1 MSEGSGPV
9 RQRPRQRCVRS
20 TAKEHA
26 ALRKRARAAG
36 KNISRYLID
45 CALADATAHPLEA
58 RSEEQ
63 QLALRSG
70 LLEVVEL
77 VRMVGRE
84 LPGCG
89 GLSLFDAIEILA
101 RERAR

>member
-20 TAKEHA
+20 TAKQHE
-26 ALRKRARAAG
+26 ALRRRAKGEG
-36 KNISRYLID
+36 KNLSRYLID
-45 CALADATAHPLEA
+45 LALADAREHPPRVEV
-58 RSEEQ
+58 EGQ
-63 QLALRSG
+63 QRETRSG

-89 GLSLFDAIEILA
+89 GLSVFDAIGILA
-101 RERAR
+101 RERVR